1 MRCGTAVVR
10 VIDHGSDTRINR
22 AQRRQQVANIDI
34 GRPVIFREREMR
46 GIAVVVQTGG
56 VIRYSECQ
64 YTTPAVELPALNR
77 AQRGGKAGISWPSG
91 SAEASHCHHRPGPY
105 SVSYATVLTCL
116 RCK

>member
-56 VIRYSECQ
+56 VGVD
-64 YTTPAVELPALNR
+64 A
-77 AQRGGKAGISWPSG
+77 AQLTFPGVTMRIDHPRHGNHICGINDLSTLG
-91 SAEASHCHHRPGPY
+91 
-105 SVSYATVLTCL
+105 VQVLADCGDG
-116 RCK
+116 